1 MRIQIGGWTLKI
13 KVSRK
18 GFAVALDTPKD
29 KAIRAEI
36 RRMNQAFKLR
46 SIMDYNRKVA

>member
-1 MRIQIGGWTLKI
+1 MRIEIGGWTLKI
-13 KVSRK
+13 KASRK
-18 GFAVALDTPKD
+18 GFAVVLDTPKD

-46 SIMDYNRKVA
+46 NVLDYREVA